1 MSKSVLDK
9 TMENKQKHRDIKL
22 VTSDIK
28 HLVSEPNWLTA
39 KWFLEIILTAQV
51 RKDKRQVF
59 YDLPS
64 LFRCFLIHI
73 KIDDFCQVISKD
85 TEERFD
91 TLSYK

>member
-39 KWFLEIILTAQV
+39 KWFLEIIL
-51 RKDKRQVF
+51 R
-59 YDLPS
+59 YCYP
-64 LFRCFLIHI
+64 C
-73 KIDDFCQVISKD
+73 
-85 TEERFD
+85 EN
-91 TLSYK
+91 

>member
-51 RKDKRQVF
+51 RKEKGKF
-59 YDLPS
+59 S
-64 LFRCFLIHI
+64 M
-73 KIDDFCQVISKD
+73 
-85 TEERFD
+85 T
-91 TLSYK
+91 